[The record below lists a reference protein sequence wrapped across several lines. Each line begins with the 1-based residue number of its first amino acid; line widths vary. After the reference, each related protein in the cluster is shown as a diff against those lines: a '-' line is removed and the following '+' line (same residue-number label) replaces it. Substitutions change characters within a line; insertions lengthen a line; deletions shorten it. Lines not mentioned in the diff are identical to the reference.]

1 MTGTPNHTAADALA
15 YIANI
20 VKNKIDCATDAISGN
35 IPQINTSAESL
46 YNGNEWALEYLNDLI
61 NEVLDAARPH
71 VDGPTYS
78 DGRPIWSKVEIEKN
92 NSRCTHFWNP
102 DPTKNSEHSFE
113 VTSAGGRT
121 IVTFTP
127 PGTAEAT
134 FYPGLALAA
143 NNA

>member
-1 MTGTPNHTAADALA
+1 MIDTPNHPATDALA
-15 YIANI
+15 YIAYI
-20 VKNKIDCATDAISGN
+20 VKDKIDCATDAISGN

-46 YNGNEWALEYLNDLI
+46 YNGNEWVLEYLNDLI

-78 DGRPIWSKVEIEKN
+78 DGRPIWSTVEIEKN
-92 NSRCTHFWNP
+92 NSRSTHFWNP

-113 VTSAGGRT
+113 VPSAGGRT

-127 PGTAEAT
+127 PGTAEST
-134 FYPGLALAA
+134 FYPGLALAKD
-143 NNA
+143 NV